1 MTTTVIQPRGRFSL
15 AESIDFGFGPQQAHP
30 GEPVM
35 RMAFTVDGYASQAAV
50 AVRQE
55 QVDGPVEVEVLG
67 DADPEVVT
75 AQVARVLSLDVDA
88 TGWDDLGARDD
99 LIHRLQA
106 ARPGLRPPLFHSA
119 YEAAAWAVLS
129 ARRPARQMAILRER
143 LSSVHGATF
152 EVAGELT
159 SDRRDRRTTEFLYAF
174 PTPDQLLAV
183 REFDGLPLVK
193 LQRLHVV
200 ARAAAEGRLDT
211 ATLRATDPA
220 EVDAQLRE
228 LDGIG
233 PFYAMLV
240 TVRALGLTDL
250 LPAGEPL
257 VLEVLGELLD
267 RGGPVTPA
275 EFAELAAP
283 WSPWRTWAG
292 VFIRSAGPRL
302 LPPDSEV
309 GRRSTSR

>member
-1 MTTTVIQPRGRFSL
+1 MTTTVLEPHGRFSL
-15 AESIDFGFGPQQAHP
+15 AEALDFGFGPQPAHP
-30 GEPVM
+30 GEAVM
-35 RMAFTVDGYASQAAV
+35 RMAFTVDGYSSQAAV
-50 AVRQE
+50 AVRQA
-55 QVDGPVEVEVLG
+55 QPDGPVTVDVQG
-67 DADPEVVT
+67 AADPEVVT
-75 AQVARVLSLDVDA
+75 AQVARILSLDVDA
-88 TGWDDLGARDD
+88 TGWDALGARDP
-99 LIHRLQA
+99 LIGRLQG

-129 ARRPARQMAILRER
+129 ARRPAQQMAVLRER

-152 EVAGELT
+152 EVAGET
-159 SDRRDRRTTEFLYAF
+159 RYAF

-193 LQRLHVV
+193 LQRLHGV

-211 ATLRATDPA
+211 ATLRAADPV

-240 TVRALGLTDL
+240 TVRALGHTDL
-250 LPAGEPL
+250 LPSGEDL
-257 VLEVLGELLD
+257 VLEVLGELRD
-267 RGGPVTPA
+267 RGGPVGAA
-275 EFAELAAP
+275 EFAELAEP
-283 WSPWRTWAG
+283 WRPWRTWAG
-292 VFIRSAGPRL
+292 VFIRAAGPRL